1 MTSGLFWGRTH
12 LGMALSCSL
21 GAERWAGWECAPG
34 FGFLGGVREGRQQTE
49 QTLQH
54 NVSHRAENRHP
65 CLSSLLP
72 PIPDPMIR
80 IAPAATRSAVDA
92 CLGIVQRDRGAVD
105 DDVLRDVG
113 PGRS

>member
-21 GAERWAGWECAPG
+21 GAECWAGWSVPLVLG
-34 FGFLGGVREGRQQTE
+34 FWGEGREDQTE
-49 QTLQH
+49 ETLQH

-65 CLSSLLP
+65 CLFSLLP

-80 IAPAATRSAVDA
+80 IAPAAIRSAVMRA
-92 CLGIVQRDRGAVD
+92 W
-105 DDVLRDVG
+105 VLSNETAAKR
-113 PGRS
+113 